1 MLTTTIFEG
10 DRFSRQRDL
19 VPSGRLT
26 ETRISVIGVG
36 AIGRQVALQLA
47 ALGARRLQLVDFD
60 AVDETNVTTQ
70 GYTRHEVGMAKVD
83 ALELAIHEMDPS
95 IDIERIRDRFRP
107 KQSVGEA
114 VFCCVDSIAARAA
127 IWRSVGS
134 RCEFW
139 ADGRMLGE
147 TIRVLVAADD
157 LGRLHYPQTLFQA
170 DEAQPGRCT
179 ARSTLYSAN
188 IGAGLMVHQF
198 VRWLR
203 HQATDRELSFNLL
216 ASELV
221 ADVNDLA
228 VV

>member
-1 MLTTTIFEG
+1 MSMTTTFERN
-10 DRFSRQRDL
+10 RFTRQRDL
-19 VPSGRLT
+19 VPSERLT
-26 ETRISVIGVG
+26 ETKISVIGVG

-47 ALGARRLQLVDFD
+47 ALGARKLQLVDFD
-60 AVDETNVTTQ
+60 VVDESNVTTQ
-70 GYTRHEVGMAKVD
+70 GYVRNEVAMAKVV
-83 ALELAIHEMDPS
+83 ALQRTIRELDPS
-95 IDIERIRDRFRP
+95 VEVEPIPDRFRP
-107 KQSVGEA
+107 QQSVGEC

-127 IWRSVGS
+127 IWRSVGP

-157 LGRLHYPQTLFQA
+157 LGRLRYPQTLFHA
-170 DEAQPGRCT
+170 DEAQSGRCT

-188 IGAGLMVHQF
+188 IAAGLLVHQF

-203 HQATDRELSFNLL
+203 HQATDREVSFNLL

-221 ADVNDLA
+221 TNADDLA

>member
-1 MLTTTIFEG
+1 MSMTMTFER

-19 VPSGRLT
+19 VPSDRLI
-26 ETRISVIGVG
+26 ETKISVIGVG

-47 ALGARRLQLVDFD
+47 ALGARKLQLVDFD
-60 AVDETNVTTQ
+60 VVDESNVTTQ
-70 GYTRHEVGMAKVD
+70 GYMRHEVGMSKVD
-83 ALELAIHEMDPS
+83 ALQRTIRELDPN
-95 IDIERIRDRFRP
+95 IDVEPIQDRLRP
-107 KQSVGEA
+107 QQSVGDA
-114 VFCCVDSIAARAA
+114 VFCCVDSIGARAA
-127 IWRSVGS
+127 IWRSVGP

-147 TIRVLVAADD
+147 TIRLLVAADD
-157 LGRLHYPQTLFQA
+157 LGRLHYPRTLFQA
-170 DEAQPGRCT
+170 DDAQSGRCT

-188 IGAGLMVHQF
+188 IAAGLLVHQF

-203 HQATDRELSFNLL
+203 QQATDREVSFNLL

-221 ADVNDLA
+221 INADDLA